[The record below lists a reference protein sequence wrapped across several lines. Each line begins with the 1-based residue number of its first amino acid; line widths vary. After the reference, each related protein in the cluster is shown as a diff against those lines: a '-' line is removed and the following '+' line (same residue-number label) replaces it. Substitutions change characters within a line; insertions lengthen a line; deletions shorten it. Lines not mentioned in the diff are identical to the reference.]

1 MNLKYTPFGAF
12 LYATMILYAASCAAF
27 LLRRR
32 GVGWSLAAAGFLA
45 AATCVVWRA
54 FDTGRVPLRNLFEVM
69 LAVAALMPPLS
80 YFGRRLLGVGGEWGD
95 LLIGVALLVPVG
107 FVFDAAPGCLP
118 PMLQTPLFGPHV
130 AAYVI
135 AYAVLAKAAVAAA
148 GVLLARAD
156 AAPEDRLRRECAV
169 HRLVGLAFPL
179 LTVGLVLG
187 AVWGKLA
194 WGNWWN
200 FDPKELWSLA
210 SWLVYLVYL
219 HVRSAGLVR
228 RPRVLAALVLLG
240 FVVVIVTLLWVNL
253 SPLFSGL
260 HSYA

>member
-1 MNLKYTPFGAF
+1 MSFKYTPFGAL
-12 LYATMILYAASCAAF
+12 LYATMILYIASCVAF
-27 LLRRR
+27 LVRRR
-32 GVGWSLAAAGFLA
+32 GAAWSLAAAGFLA
-45 AATCVVWRA
+45 AATCVAWRA
-54 FDTGRVPLRNLFEVM
+54 VDAERVPLRNLFEVM
-69 LAVAALMPPLS
+69 LAVAALMPLLS
-80 YFGRRLLGVGGEWGD
+80 YFARRFLGLGGEWGD
-95 LLIGVALLVPVG
+95 LLIGLALLVPVG
-107 FVFDAAPGCLP
+107 FVFDAAPGHLP

-135 AYAVLAKAAVAAA
+135 AYAILAKSAVAAA
-148 GVLLARAD
+148 GLLLARSAAD
-156 AAPEDRLRRECAV
+156 EVAARERAV
-169 HRLVGLAFPL
+169 YRLVGLAFPL
-179 LTVGLVLG
+179 LTAGLVLG

-210 SWLVYLVYL
+210 SWLVYLLYL

-228 RPRVLAALVLLG
+228 RPRPLAGLVVLG
-240 FVVVIVTLLWVNL
+240 FVVVIITLLWVNL